1 MCGTTLAAYM
11 PVGAGVPSLPQI
23 LANQLSQS
31 QPWGTDYAHQITAT
45 PPPGFLD
52 PPKALHIEHGQ
63 WEGDTES

>member
-45 PPPGFLD
+45 PPPLD
-52 PPKALHIEHGQ
+52 F
-63 WEGDTES
+63 